1 MTHKPVI
8 GYMCSY
14 VPCRLLEKLGYSTV
28 YLGDAE
34 CKTGGSTSCL
44 PRNLCSYMLYC
55 ADLLNQA
62 EIDGLILTNCCN
74 STQRLYDYVRQH
86 RPDIFCC
93 MLELPRDNTD
103 EACRYFGVQ
112 VTQLIEKI
120 QSHFYPRLRPQF
132 WHKTLEVQMQKKQ
145 SEIYIFGSAVSP
157 KLRRFLQQVFSD
169 YTVTIDHCG
178 ERTAGNL
185 LWQKYQYLQ
194 GIAQDPPNNFIPC
207 PRMSHF
213 ADQFTS
219 YVQTSN
225 LKAVVYL
232 SAKNCDHF
240 LMQFSTVGTICRAA
254 GTPVIELETEFAGA
268 GSGQLATRLE
278 AFTECL
284 QSRGNAANTEP
295 PACNR
300 DNPFVQRMKLAQAV
314 IANAPLRAIQMVV
327 ENQIDIFT
335 NTIWKHP
342 EKIIWT
348 NMVMPQE
355 LFYAAGLVPVNMELA
370 AGWLASLR
378 LSDKYIACCEGNGCS
393 PSVCSYHK
401 ATLGLLQSGGLD
413 HPRAAAISSHICDGS
428 IGTVNYW
435 KQHYGT
441 NTFILD
447 VPFQKTPDSTAYLT
461 RQFEELIAWIENYT
475 GQALSEEK
483 IREALILSNQARE
496 YWTQV
501 QTLRKGNP
509 AVPGRYMLRNLF
521 GATFLFGSR
530 FGLDVMRTYHEE
542 MRQKYTAPQNQASP
556 AKRKRILWIHFAP
569 LYHNTLL
576 EYLEESLACSIVYD
590 ITGYIY
596 WQQYDP
602 DMPLESLAQRAASHF
617 YLGEAEKRQKL
628 YADIIQEYRID
639 GVIHMM
645 HNGCRA
651 IPGASWQV
659 RDTTDALGVP
669 YLELSGDCIDPRGF
683 SAEQMKLRLE
693 AFGEML
699 WRK

>member
-28 YLGDAE
+28 YLGDVE
-34 CKTGGSTSCL
+34 SKTEENTSSL
-44 PRNLCSYMLYC
+44 PRNLCSYMLHC
-55 ADLLNQA
+55 ADLLIRSK
-62 EIDGLILTNCCN
+62 IDGLILTNCCN
-74 STQRLYDYVRQH
+74 STQRLYDYVKQH

-93 MLELPRDNTD
+93 MLELPRNNTD
-103 EACRYFGVQ
+103 SACRYFGAQ
-112 VTQLIEKI
+112 VTQLIEKM
-120 QSHFYPRLRPQF
+120 QKHFYPRLTPQF
-132 WHKTLEVQMQKKQ
+132 WHNPPAMRNQKKQ
-145 SEIYIFGSAVSP
+145 SEIYIFASAVSP
-157 KLRRFLQQVFSD
+157 ELHRFLQQVFSN

-178 ERTAGNL
+178 ERASGDL
-185 LWQKYQYLQ
+185 LWLKYQHLQ
-194 GIAQDPPNNFIPC
+194 GIIQTPPDDTIPC
-207 PRMSHF
+207 TRMSQF

-219 YVQTSN
+219 YVQTGN

-240 LMQFSTVGTICRAA
+240 LMQFPTVQTICQAA
-254 GTPVIELETEFAGA
+254 GIPVIELETEFAGA

-284 QSRGNAANTEP
+284 QNQGKLTNAEQ
-295 PACNR
+295 PACSG
-300 DNPFVQRMKLAQAV
+300 DNPFVQRMKLVQAV
-314 IANAPLRAIQMVV
+314 SSNAPLRAIRMVV

-378 LSDKYIACCEGNGCS
+378 LSHKYIAYCEGTWCS

-401 ATLGLLQSGGLD
+401 ATLGLLQSGGLSR
-413 HPRAAAISSHICDGS
+413 PRAAAISSHICDGS
-428 IGTVNYW
+428 IGTVNDW

-447 VPFQKTPDSTAYLT
+447 VPFQQAPDGTAYLT
-461 RQFEELIAWIENYT
+461 RQFKKLIAWIETYT

-483 IREALILSNQARE
+483 IREALVLSNQARD
-496 YWTQV
+496 YWLKV
-501 QTLRKGNP
+501 QTLRKGDP

-530 FGLDVMRTYHEE
+530 FGLDVMRTYHAE
-542 MRQKYTAPQNQASP
+542 MQQKYTAPQNQASP

-569 LYHNTLL
+569 LYHNALL
-576 EYLEESLACSIVYD
+576 EYLEETLACTIVYD

-596 WQQYDP
+596 WQQYDL

-617 YLGEAEKRQKL
+617 YLGEPEKRQKL
-628 YADIIQEYRID
+628 YADIIREYRID

-659 RDTTDALGVP
+659 RDTADMLGIP

-683 SAEQMKLRLE
+683 SAAQMKLRLE